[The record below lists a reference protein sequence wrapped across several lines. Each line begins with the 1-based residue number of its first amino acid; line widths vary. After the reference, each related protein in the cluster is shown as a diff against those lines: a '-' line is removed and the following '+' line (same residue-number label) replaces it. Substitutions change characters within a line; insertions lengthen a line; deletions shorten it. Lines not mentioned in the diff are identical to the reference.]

1 MECLLS
7 LGRSEECLEM
17 IRAEI
22 ARAPPT
28 PRLHLMHA
36 KLNLLFEKVKKY
48 HTKYSSNFDA
58 SDRTGRPIRASCEL
72 WSLTPPTRKPYS

>member
-7 LGRSEECLEM
+7 LGLSEECLEM
-17 IRAEI
+17 IRAEL

-48 HTKYSSNFDA
+48 HTKYSSNFLILTHLTEQGGLSEPHA
-58 SDRTGRPIRASCEL
+58 SSGA
-72 WSLTPPTRKPYS
+72 